1 MINANAFAQ
10 TSWLIPCYPMLGVVL
25 SVFWSP
31 ALIRRSGPRPVGYLN
46 LLTTV
51 LALAHSAVALVAV
64 WHQPAQFL
72 ELSWLQVAD
81 LNLTLPLELS
91 ALTLG
96 ASVVVTILNLLVQ
109 VYAVGY
115 LEMDWG
121 WGRMFSLLALFEAG
135 MTALVLCDS
144 LFFSYILLEILTL
157 GTYLIVG
164 FWFNQ
169 SLVVTGARDAFLTK
183 RIGDLILLMG
193 VLALYPLAGTWDFSE
208 LAVWAAQVSEQIAS
222 EGVTQGVIQGI
233 DQGVESGS
241 AIRTLTLTLIGVAL
255 VSGPVSK
262 CAQFPLHLWL
272 DEAMEGPLPTTILR
286 NSVVVATGAWVLVK
300 LQPVIA
306 LSPVATGV
314 VLAIGSLSAVGG
326 SLIAAAQ
333 IDVKRVMSY
342 LASAYMGL
350 IFVAV
355 GSGNT
360 ETALLLVFS
369 HAVATALLLMGV
381 GSVIL
386 GVVTQDLTLMGG
398 LWSRRPITGLAI
410 LVGIAGLVALPPFG
424 SFWVLLSLLQALM
437 AAQQWWLIAV
447 VLTTNAVAGFA
458 LVRMFG
464 LMFAGDRTPL
474 TAHAAEPFWL
484 VTIPLVAMAG
494 FTLHLPL
501 VLKKLELLP
510 DGLLSNLPLAGALV
524 GSSALGLSLAS
535 IFYLFNRVSSPAKLL
550 PPVLNRLLAYD
561 FYTPKV
567 YQFTAIAAVDS
578 LSKITDW
585 LDLYVV
591 DGFVNLVGSTSLFG
605 GEALKYANNGRMQFY
620 AFTIAT
626 FVAAI
631 TLYLSWHYLLN

>member
-10 TSWLIPCYPMLGVVL
+10 TSWLIPCYPMLGAAL
-25 SVFWSP
+25 SIFWSP

-51 LALAHSAVALVAV
+51 LALVHSVIALVAV

-81 LNLTLPLELS
+81 LNLSLPLELS

-109 VYAVGY
+109 IYAIGY

-121 WGRMFSLLALFEAG
+121 WGRLFSLLALFEAG

-164 FWFNQ
+164 YWFNQ
-169 SLVVTGARDAFLTK
+169 SLVVSGARDAFLTK
-183 RIGDLILLMG
+183 RTGDLILLMG

-208 LAVWAAQVSEQIAS
+208 LAVWAAQVSDSA
-222 EGVTQGVIQGI
+222 TAQGI
-233 DQGVESGS
+233 
-241 AIRTLTLTLIGVAL
+241 ATIRPLTLTLIGIAL

-262 CAQFPLHLWL
+262 CAQFPLQLWL

-300 LQPVIA
+300 LEPVIA
-306 LSPVATGV
+306 LSPVATGLM
-314 VLAIGSLSAVGG
+314 LAIGSISAICGV
-326 SLIAAAQ
+326 LIAAAQ

-342 LASAYMGL
+342 LATTYMGL

-355 GSGNT
+355 GSGQP
-360 ETALLLVFS
+360 EIALLLVFT
-369 HAVATALLLMGV
+369 HAVATALLLMGT
-381 GSVIL
+381 GAVIL
-386 GVVTQDLTLMGG
+386 GTVTQDLTQMGG
-398 LWSRRPITGLAI
+398 LWSRRPITGLSI

-424 SFWVLLSLLQALM
+424 GFWVLLGLLQGLVAS
-437 AAQQWWLIAV
+437 QQWWLVAV
-447 VLTTNAVAGFA
+447 VLVTNAVAGFA

-474 TAHAAEPFWL
+474 TARASEPIWL
-484 VTIPLVAMAG
+484 VVLPMVVLAG

-501 VLKKLELLP
+501 ILQRLALLP
-510 DGLLSNLPLAGALV
+510 DGLLNNLPLAGSLV
-524 GSSALGLSLAS
+524 ASSGLGLAIAS
-535 IFYLFNRVSSPAKLL
+535 VFYLFNRIESPANLL
-550 PPVLNRLLAYD
+550 PPALNRLLAYD

-567 YQFTAIAAVDS
+567 YQFTAIAAVDN
-578 LSKITDW
+578 LSKLTDW

-591 DGFVNLVGSTSLFG
+591 DGLVNLVGSTSLFG
-605 GEALKYANNGRMQFY
+605 GEALKYANSGKMQFY
-620 AFTIAT
+620 AFTISS

-631 TLYLSWHYLLN
+631 TLYLSWHYLLH